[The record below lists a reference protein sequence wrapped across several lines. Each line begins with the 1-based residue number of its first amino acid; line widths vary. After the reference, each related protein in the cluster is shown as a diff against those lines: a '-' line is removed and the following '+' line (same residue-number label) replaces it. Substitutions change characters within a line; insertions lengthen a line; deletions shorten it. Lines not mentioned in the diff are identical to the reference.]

1 MNMNKVLLIVSSLNL
16 IATISLFFHIESVG
30 VDEVYKWDESTLHDD
45 PYESSIIYW
54 YESAE

>member
-1 MNMNKVLLIVSSLNL
+1 MNKVLLIVSSLNL